1 MVDQAA
7 SPREPRTVAVADIV
21 TGLAIV
27 LAAGVAIGGGF
38 RFWLGDVRVSVTS
51 PARLLAAALV
61 VAGVRHWL
69 HPRPSLLSR
78 ALSATT
84 RLTSSVHWRAVWP
97 AFAVTRATV
106 LVVGLL
112 AVLTIGYPTP
122 EPPFRVSTNEA
133 INLPARW
140 DAGWYIGIASTGYQW
155 HRSSATRQQN
165 IAFFPAF
172 PLLTRVA
179 GRILGGSQHAF
190 LLSGLLI
197 SHLAFLWSLIY
208 FHRLAQLDLGSAK
221 RATWA
226 VYLLATFPFAVFHGA
241 VYTESLFLLG
251 CVGAIVE
258 IRRERLE
265 RAAAWGLLVGLTRP
279 NGFLL
284 AATLAVLVARPLIK
298 EGVWSRKGLL
308 RLAVVGAPVMG
319 LMAYSG
325 YVWWLTGDPFQWSA
339 QHAAWGRTFTGIDPF
354 VGAATAVS
362 RDGLGAYVSSAPY
375 DVLNAV
381 AVVTT
386 LALVVP
392 IWRYF
397 GLAYAVFVC
406 ANLIP
411 PLFKGGVMSMG
422 RLCATLFPVFLILA
436 LKLSSRAAFG
446 LTLVCLALQAL
457 LAVLFYTWRPLF

>member
-1 MVDQAA
+1 MAA
-7 SPREPRTVAVADIV
+7 
-21 TGLAIV
+21 
-27 LAAGVAIGGGF
+27 GGGF
-38 RFWLGDVRVSVTS
+38 RFWLVDVRISVTS
-51 PARLLAAALV
+51 PARLLAAALA
-61 VAGVRHWL
+61 VAVIRHWL
-69 HPRPSLLSR
+69 YPRPTLFSH
-78 ALSATT
+78 ALGATR

-140 DAGWYIGIASTGYQW
+140 DAGWYIGIADTGYQW
-155 HRSSATRQQN
+155 HHSSATRQQN

-172 PLLTRVA
+172 PLLTRVV
-179 GRILGGSQHAF
+179 GRIFGGSQHAF
-190 LLSGLLI
+190 LLGGLLV
-197 SHLAFLWSLIY
+197 SHLAFLWSLVY
-208 FHRLAQLDLGSAK
+208 FHRLAQIDLGDAGK
-221 RATWA
+221 ATWA
-226 VYLLATFPFAVFHGA
+226 VYLLATFPFALFHGA

-258 IRRERLE
+258 IRRERLV

-284 AATLAVLVARPLIK
+284 AATLAVLVGGRLIK
-298 EGVWSRKGLL
+298 EGVWSWQGVL
-308 RLAVVGAPVMG
+308 RIGVIGAPVAG
-319 LMAYSG
+319 LLLYSG
-325 YVWWLTGDPFQWSA
+325 YVGWLTGDPFQWSA
-339 QHAAWGRTFTGIDPF
+339 QHAAWGRTFTGLDPF
-354 VGAATAVS
+354 VGAATVVS

-375 DVLNAV
+375 DVLNAA
-381 AVVTT
+381 AVVAT

-392 IWRYF
+392 IWRSF
-397 GLAYAVFVC
+397 GPAYAVFVC

-422 RLCATLFPVFLILA
+422 RLCATLFPVFLVLA
-436 LKLSSRAAFG
+436 LRLSSRAAFG
-446 LTLVCLALQAL
+446 LTLAWLALQAF
-457 LAVLFYTWRPLF
+457 LAVLFYTWRPLL